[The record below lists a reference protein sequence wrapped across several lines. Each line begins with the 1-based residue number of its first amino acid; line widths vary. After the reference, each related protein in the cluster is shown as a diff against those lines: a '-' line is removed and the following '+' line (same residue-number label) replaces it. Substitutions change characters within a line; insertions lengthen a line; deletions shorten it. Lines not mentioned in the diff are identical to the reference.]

1 VDDLRLGRSVRVLR
15 KHRGWRQVDLA
26 AAAGSSQA
34 SISRLERG
42 KGAGLSL
49 AALRR
54 VETALGARLD
64 LRLDWQ
70 GGGLDRLLDRA
81 HADLVERVVRAMRPD
96 GWELV
101 PEASFS
107 VYGERGSIDVL
118 ALHPTSGVL
127 LVVEVKSVLQDVQG
141 TLMVLDRKV
150 RLAGQIARDR
160 GWRPRSVARL
170 LVLGDG
176 GTNRRRVAEHA
187 ELFHVSFPAR
197 GRLITRW
204 LKQPT
209 GPISGLLF
217 VSDSHQTAARTP
229 RARSSPVTRTA
240 RTRPHG

>member
-15 KHRGWRQVDLA
+15 RHRGWRQTDLA

-34 SISRLERG
+34 AISRLERG
-42 KGAGLSL
+42 EGGGLSL

-54 VETALGARLD
+54 LATALGARLD
-64 LRLDWQ
+64 VRLDWQ

-81 HADLVERVVRAMRPD
+81 HADLVERVVRTLRPQ

-118 ALHPTSGVL
+118 ALHPASGVL

-150 RLAGQIARDR
+150 RLADRISRDR

-170 LVLGDG
+170 LVLGAR
-176 GTNRRRVAEHA
+176 GTNRHRVAEHREIFQVA
-187 ELFHVSFPAR
+187 FPER
-197 GRLITRW
+197 GTVVKRW
-204 LKQPT
+204 LRRPA
-209 GPISGLLF
+209 GRISGLLF
-217 VSDSHQTAARTP
+217 ISDNRQTAAGRP
-229 RARSSPVTRTA
+229 RARPVKGIRIGPPRSHA
-240 RTRPHG
+240 